1 MGSPEQ
7 PAEVLVVTVWTDAGG
22 LRRMVSHTESGAGR
36 GAAESG
42 LRRRVLPTDAAV
54 LDLVRDWLAGLGAAG
69 EAGTAGTVRRLRV
82 VDRTRAVNPARR
94 HRQR

>member
-1 MGSPEQ
+1 M
-7 PAEVLVVTVWTDAGG
+7 TVWTDAGG
-22 LRRMVSHTESGAGR
+22 LRRMVSHTEPGANR

-42 LRRRVLPTDAAV
+42 LRRRILATDAAV

-69 EAGTAGTVRRLRV
+69 DGGTGGTVRRLRA
-82 VDRTRAVNPARR
+82 VDRSRTVNPARR